1 MPELPDIAN
10 YVEALSE
17 VTAGARLERIVV
29 RHPFL
34 LRTVSPPPDDC
45 AGRPVRA
52 VHRVGKQVAL
62 ELDGGLFA
70 AVHLMIAGRL
80 SWLPTGKTA
89 RAWKGLLAE
98 LVFSTGTLGL
108 TEAGTQRRAALRIF
122 GSADELAALDRGGV
136 ELLSCTPEELAAALR
151 RENHTIK
158 RALTD
163 PRLVSGVGNAY
174 SDEILHAAR
183 VSPFA
188 RTASLTD
195 EEIATLHGTARA
207 VLTEWTERLRAERA
221 GGFPKKVT
229 AFHPAMAVHGRFG
242 APCPVCGTAVQ
253 RIRYAENECN
263 YCPRCQ
269 TDGKL
274 YADRALSR
282 LLKSDWPATIEEL
295 ERSG

>member
-80 SWLPTGKTA
+80 SWAPAGRPT

-98 LVFSTGTLGL
+98 FVFSTGTLGL
-108 TEAGTQRRAALRIF
+108 TEAGTQRRAALRIL
-122 GSADELAALDRGGV
+122 GSAEALAALDRGGV
-136 ELLSCTPEELAAALR
+136 DLLSCTAEELAAALR
-151 RENHTIK
+151 LESHTVK

-195 EEIATLHGTARA
+195 EQIASLHGTARA
-207 VLTEWTERLRAERA
+207 LLSEWIERLRAERA